1 MSRRNATT
9 TIMSRRNA
17 ATAIV
22 SRRNATAKKAPRVEI
37 GSVTDKFQR
46 VFIQHHHEM
55 MEEWIKQH
63 KAQVD
68 EQSEAIKEAQ
78 KWQMWGAAA
87 FGLSAVLGLLVNIN
101 RKK

>member
-1 MSRRNATT
+1 MY
-9 TIMSRRNA
+9 RRNA

-22 SRRNATAKKAPRVEI
+22 SRRNATPRIERGGTI
-37 GSVTDKFQR
+37 DNFQR
-46 VFIQHHHEM
+46 DFIQHHHEM
-55 MEEWIKQH
+55 MNQWMEQH

-87 FGLSAVLGLLVNIN
+87 FGLSAVLGLLVNMN

>member
-1 MSRRNATT
+1 MCLEE
-9 TIMSRRNA
+9 NA
-17 ATAIV
+17 AKG
-22 SRRNATAKKAPRVEI
+22 ATRIERGGTI
-37 GSVTDKFQR
+37 DNFQR
-46 VFIQHHHEM
+46 DFIQHHHVM
-55 MEEWIKQH
+55 MNEWMEQH

-87 FGLSAVLGLLVNIN
+87 FGLSAVLGLLVNMN

>member
-1 MSRRNATT
+1 MYRRNAATN
-9 TIMSRRNA
+9 IMSRRNA
-17 ATAIV
+17 KA
-22 SRRNATAKKAPRVEI
+22 RQAPRVEI

-55 MEEWIKQH
+55 MAEWMEQH

-68 EQSEAIKEAQ
+68 EQNEAIKEAQ

-87 FGLSAVLGLLVNIN
+87 FGLSAVLGLLVNMN